1 MKRRGGFVLIAALWL
16 IVALSAVAL
25 DAALRSQPPR
35 LAAANRLDDSRAR
48 EAALAGTEYARS
60 RLSAALIGRADELRA
75 EVARERLSASAQRS
89 LVTALVA
96 DDDTWR
102 DPQQLVPD
110 GMALGDAS
118 FRLDLRDTGVRL
130 NINEADED
138 ALRGFLAGGLRI
150 DYREADH
157 LTQAILDWRDDDD
170 LPRINGGER
179 EQYIDEGL
187 AVLPPNR
194 AFADVDELR
203 HVMGMTPELFARV
216 EPYVTVIG
224 SGRIN
229 LNAAPE
235 PVLFAVPGFTNAAVA
250 TMLQLQSTGAYP
262 RSIAQLRSVLG
273 GVYDVPTGRE
283 ATELSR
289 SITFGVSEIE
299 IVSEGRVADGPMHAV
314 VRTVVVRSDMGALVL
329 WRRLE

>member
-60 RLSAALIGRADELRA
+60 RLSAALIRRGEELRA
-75 EVARERLSASAQRS
+75 QVAREALSGLAERS
-89 LVTALVA
+89 LVTALVG

-102 DPQQLVPD
+102 DPQQLVPQ
-110 GMALGDAS
+110 GMSLGDAS
-118 FRLDLRDTGVRL
+118 FRLDMRDTGVRL
-130 NINEADED
+130 NINEVGEE
-138 ALRGFLAGGLRI
+138 ALRNFLVGGLGI
-150 DYREADH
+150 DYREADN

-179 EQYIDEGL
+179 EQYLEEGL
-187 AVLPPNR
+187 AVLPANR
-194 AFADVDELR
+194 AFADVAELR
-203 HVMGMTPELFARV
+203 HVLGMTPELFALA
-216 EPYVTVIG
+216 EQYVTVIG

-235 PVLFAVPGFTNAAVA
+235 PVLFAVPGFTHAAVA
-250 TMLQLQSTGAYP
+250 SMLQLRSTGTYP
-262 RSIAQLRSVLG
+262 RSVAELRSVFG

-283 ATELSR
+283 AVEFSR
-289 SITFGVSEIE
+289 RITFGVSEIE
-299 IVSEGRVADGPMHAV
+299 IVSEGRVADGPMRAV
-314 VRTVVVRSDMGALVL
+314 ARTVVVRSDMGALVL